1 LRHVNHSAVEHG
13 SVMVWDDGHL
23 IAANEHNLPSQNG
36 GDLAAPTPTEIIRLD
51 QGGAMEENLKSC
63 G

>member
-1 LRHVNHSAVEHG
+1 
-13 SVMVWDDGHL
+13 MVWDDGHL